1 MRSFLNTAMD
11 WFLQLT
17 IEKTTYTLKVERLF
31 INHQI
36 EQIKITG
43 EGISIVLENNR
54 PLIEDLELNKEVT
67 WKIIK
72 GKLKDHEILRRI
84 INLLQ
89 DSLKN
94 KIQ

>member
-1 MRSFLNTAMD
+1 MD

-17 IEKTTYTLKVERLF
+17 IEKITYTLKAERLF

-54 PLIEDLELNKEVT
+54 PLIEDLELDKEIS

-72 GKLKDHEILRRI
+72 GKLKDHDILSRL

-89 DSLKN
+89 VSLKN